1 MSQLGFTIYATSGT
15 HSFLADNAIPS
26 VVVRKHS
33 ESDASSGSSTDTNQL
48 SAVDVINQGLVNL
61 VINTPM
67 GSGTRQD
74 GWLIRTAAVQRSIA
88 CITTIPGFKAAVSGI
103 QALREDS
110 LSVRSLQS
118 WLS

>member
-1 MSQLGFTIYATSGT
+1 
-15 HSFLADNAIPS
+15 
-26 VVVRKHS
+26 
-33 ESDASSGSSTDTNQL
+33 
-48 SAVDVINQGLVNL
+48 
-61 VINTPM
+61 M

-88 CITTIPGFKAAVSGI
+88 CITTIPGFKAAVAGI